1 MNGRIILG
9 SILAVFLI
17 ALVPATNAIQTQT
30 VEREVSRTLVSYE
43 QLKNMDAE
51 ALVAYIQILTNDYPE
66 LSEKFTN
73 AVEDIEN
80 TPISPNNANH
90 QNNFLIEKNKGPK
103 QRDDNQTFLEK
114 IFWKIY
120 NYRVFR
126 LLVSLLLFINF
137 QSKFTLMRTMTWG
150 IRLLRWVKVGILLG
164 FIDPSQQPPQTPDI
178 GFQQDFGNDTLT
190 VTYVTAIDVLWS
202 DISEIGA
209 GSCDPFPEGNVTAG
223 DMITNCTGI
232 IVMQYIPTYEVLG
245 VFEFD

>member
-1 MNGRIILG
+1 MKGKIILG

-17 ALVPATNAIQTQT
+17 ALVPATNAIQIQT
-30 VEREVSRTLVSYE
+30 VERDMSNTFVSYE
-43 QLKNMDAE
+43 QIKNMDAE
-51 ALVAYIQILTNDYPE
+51 ELIAFIQILVNDYPE
-66 LSEKFTN
+66 LSEKFQS
-73 AVEDIEN
+73 AVEDFEN
-80 TPISPNNANH
+80 TPISPMEPNH
-90 QNNFLIEKNKGPK
+90 QSNRFIEKNQGPR
-103 QRDDNQTFLEK
+103 QRDDNQTLLEK

-126 LLVSLLLFINF
+126 LLVSLILFIKF

-164 FIDPSQQPPQTPDI
+164 YIDPSQQPPQTPDI
-178 GFQQDFGNDTLT
+178 GFQQDLGNDTLT
-190 VTYVTAIDVLWS
+190 VTYVTAADVLWS

-209 GSCDPFPEGNVTAG
+209 GSCDPLPVGNVTAG

-232 IVMQYIPTYEVLG
+232 IVLQYLPTYEILG

>member
-1 MNGRIILG
+1 MKRRIILG
-9 SILAVFLI
+9 SIIVVFLI
-17 ALVPATNAIQTQT
+17 ALVPATNAIQIRT
-30 VEREVSRTLVSYE
+30 VERELSRTLVSYE
-43 QLKNMDAE
+43 QVKNMDAE
-51 ALVAYIQILTNDYPE
+51 ALVAFIQSLANDYPE
-66 LSEKFTN
+66 LSEEFQS

-80 TPISPNNANH
+80 TPISPMESNH
-90 QNNFLIEKNKGPK
+90 QSNFFIEKNQKPR
-103 QRDDNQTFLEK
+103 QSEDNQTFLEK

-126 LLVSLLLFINF
+126 LLVSLLLFIKF

-178 GFQQDFGNDTLT
+178 VFQQDLGNDTLT
-190 VTYVTAIDVLWS
+190 VTYATAVNVLWS

-232 IVMQYIPTYEVLG
+232 VVLQYIPTYEILG

>member
-1 MNGRIILG
+1 MTRRIILG
-9 SILAVFLI
+9 SIIVVFLI
-17 ALVPATNAIQTQT
+17 ALVPATNAIQIQT
-30 VEREVSRTLVSYE
+30 VERELSRTFVSYE
-43 QLKNMDAE
+43 QVKNMDAE
-51 ALVAYIQILTNDYPE
+51 ALVAFIQSLANDYPE
-66 LSEKFTN
+66 LSEEFQS

-80 TPISPNNANH
+80 TPISSMESNH
-90 QNNFLIEKNKGPK
+90 QSNFLIEKNQKPR
-103 QRDDNQTFLEK
+103 QSEDNQTFLEK

-126 LLVSLLLFINF
+126 LLVSLLLFIKF

-178 GFQQDFGNDTLT
+178 GFQQDLGNDTLT
-190 VTYVTAIDVLWS
+190 VTYATAVDVLWS

-232 IVMQYIPTYEVLG
+232 IVLQYIPTYEILG